1 MRIICIG
8 IILTITL
15 VAAFAQG
22 FTRIEVARSL
32 TLNPPEGTVRTEGLP
47 VRDDLPR
54 EAVVFEFPE
63 DFFAQTTA
71 ILHSTMTVE
80 ITVAGESEEIE
91 SFPIFCIP
99 LARAATSLDAFAETF
114 TEITEDDLAIAE
126 VGFYDPESGEAYFEM
141 SGFLR
146 QIRDNDIRFYGIC
159 LVPGENAPTFTIAA
173 VSEPIELKCDF
184 GIGKRDVPR

>member
-1 MRIICIG
+1 MKKIIM
-8 IILTITL
+8 ILTVSLAIL
-15 VAAFAQG
+15 AAIFG
-22 FTRIEVARSL
+22 EEIEVVSHR
-32 TLNPPEGTVRTEGLP
+32 TLEPPDGAVHSEGFP
-47 VRDDLPR
+47 VADHLPR

-63 DFFAQTTA
+63 NFFDETTA

-80 ITVAGESEEIE
+80 ITVAGESEETE

-99 LARAATSLDAFAETF
+99 LARAATSLAPFS
-114 TEITEDDLAIAE
+114 EITEDDLAIAE
-126 VGFYDPESGEAYFEM
+126 VGFYDPERGEAYFEM

-146 QIRDNDIRFYGIC
+146 QIRDNDITFFGIC
-159 LVPGENAPTFTIAA
+159 LVPGENAPTFRLAS